1 MSTEVLRRRNAAGN
15 TERADFV
22 IPLLLVLL
30 DAVAIEA
37 AFLASYALRF
47 HSRLFDALGF
57 LQENAPPIHGY
68 VLGSLVVIVVWL
80 MLFNSRHMYGA
91 RRNVTLADE
100 LLNTV
105 RVVSL
110 GMLIVMSAAFFYRD
124 FSYSRVVFGLLW
136 GTAIVFIFAGRVCV
150 RVYERSLYRRGRHL
164 QSAVIFGNNRIA
176 GETYQRLNHHASFG
190 IAIAGYFADVPAEHS
205 EPLSEAPYLG
215 TLQAAPAFIREHR
228 IRLGFI
234 ALQFHEHDDFL
245 DLVSGCEGVNIEFM
259 MVPDMLGVLTS
270 QVKVRELEGIP
281 FLRIKGIPL
290 TAWGRVTKRLF
301 DIAVSGLTLLLLSP
315 LLLVVA
321 AAIKMDSRGSVLF
334 RQQRVGLDGRPFTM
348 YKFRS
353 MREGSEKFDVQ
364 AGLGVR
370 HDPRRTRIGKLLRST
385 SLDELPQLLNVLK
398 GEMSLVGPRPERS
411 SFVQEFGAVVPK
423 YLDRHRVKTGV
434 TGWAQVNGLR
444 GDTSIE
450 ERVKYDLYYI
460 ENWSL
465 AFDIKIL
472 LRTIRAAFVS
482 REQEE

>member
-1 MSTEVLRRRNAAGN
+1 MAERRIDGPATSTEK
-15 TERADFV
+15 ADFV

-30 DAVAIEA
+30 DTAAIEA

-47 HSRLFDALGF
+47 HTTLFDRLGF
-57 LQENAPPIHGY
+57 LKENAPPIQGY

-80 MLFNSRHMYGA
+80 LLFGSRNMYGA

-100 LLNTV
+100 LLNV
-105 RVVSL
+105 IRVVTL
-110 GMLIVMSAAFFYRD
+110 GMLIVMSAAFFYRE

-136 GTAIVFIFAGRVCV
+136 VTAIVFLFMGRLCV

-164 QSAVIFGNNRIA
+164 QPAVIFGNNRVA
-176 GETYQRLNHHASFG
+176 GEVYLRLNHHASFG
-190 IAIAGYFADVPAEHS
+190 MDIAGYFAEAPAGQG
-205 EPLSEAPYLG
+205 EPLADAPYLG
-215 TLQAAPAFIREHR
+215 PVPEAPAFIREHQT
-228 IRLGFI
+228 RLGFI
-234 ALQFHEHDDFL
+234 ALQFDQHDEFL

-281 FLRIKGIPL
+281 FLKIKGIPL
-290 TAWGRVTKRLF
+290 TAWGRVTKRVF
-301 DIAVSGLTLLLLSP
+301 DVAVSGLTLLLFSP
-315 LLLVVA
+315 LLLVIA
-321 AAIKMDSRGSVLF
+321 AAIKLDSKGTILF

-353 MREGSEKFDVQ
+353 MREGSEKFDGQ
-364 AGLGVR
+364 AGLGLR
-370 HDPRRTRIGKLLRST
+370 NDPRRTRIGKFLRST
-385 SLDELPQLLNVLK
+385 SLDELPQLLNVLT

-411 SFVQEFGAVVPK
+411 RFVKEFGAVVPK

-472 LRTIRAAFVS
+472 LRTIHAAFTS
-482 REQEE
+482 KEQ

>member
-1 MSTEVLRRRNAAGN
+1 VS

-30 DAVAIEA
+30 DALAIES

-47 HSRLFDALGF
+47 HTGVFDALGF
-57 LQENAPPIHGY
+57 VKENAPPIQGY
-68 VLGSLVVIVVWL
+68 VLGSFVVIVVWL
-80 MLFNSRHMYGA
+80 MLFDSRNMFAA

-100 LLNTV
+100 LLNIV

-110 GMLIVMSAAFFYRD
+110 GMLIVMSAAFFYRG

-136 GTAIVFIFAGRVCV
+136 GTAIVFVFAGRFGV
-150 RVYERSLYRRGRHL
+150 RLYERSLYRRGRHL
-164 QSAVIFGNNRIA
+164 QPAVIFGNNGVA
-176 GETYQRLNHHASFG
+176 GDVYQRLNHHASFG
-190 IAIAGYFADVPAEHS
+190 IAIAGYFADTPADS
-205 EPLSEAPYLG
+205 SQPLAAAPYLG
-215 TLQAAPAFIREHR
+215 TLHEAPAFIREHR

-245 DLVSGCEGVNIEFM
+245 DLVAGCEGVNIEFM

-281 FLRIKGIPL
+281 FLKIKGIPL
-290 TAWGRVTKRLF
+290 TAWGHVTKRLF
-301 DIAVSGLTLLLLSP
+301 DVAVSGLTLLLLSP
-315 LLLVVA
+315 ILLVIAVA
-321 AAIKMDSRGSVLF
+321 IRLDSTGPVLF
-334 RQQRVGLDGRPFTM
+334 RQQRAGLDGKPFTM

-353 MREGSEKFDVQ
+353 MRAGSEKFDAQ
-364 AGLGVR
+364 AGLGVKN
-370 HDPRRTRIGKLLRST
+370 DPRRTRIGKLLRRT
-385 SLDELPQLLNVLK
+385 SLDELPQLLNVLR

-411 SFVQEFGAVVPK
+411 RFVQEFGAVVPQ

-472 LRTIRAAFVS
+472 LRTIRAAFAS
-482 REQEE
+482 RGRE

>member
-1 MSTEVLRRRNAAGN
+1 MKAEGQEKGKVSAS

-22 IPLLLVLL
+22 IPFLLVVL
-30 DAVAIEA
+30 DAIAIEA
-37 AFLASYALRF
+37 AFLVSYALRF
-47 HSRLFDALGF
+47 HTTLFDVLGF
-57 LQENAPPIHGY
+57 VKEHAPPIDGY
-68 VLGSLVVIVVWL
+68 VLGSLVVIVAWL
-80 MLFNSRHMYGA
+80 LLFDSRHMYGA
-91 RRNVTLADE
+91 RRSVTIADE
-100 LLNTV
+100 FLNIA

-136 GTAIVFIFAGRVCV
+136 GTAILLIFAARVCV
-150 RVYERSLYRRGRHL
+150 RLYERSLYRRGRHL
-164 QSAVIFGNNRIA
+164 QTAVIFGNNDIA
-176 GETYQRLNHHASFG
+176 GEVYERLNHHTSFG
-190 IAIAGYFADVPAEHS
+190 IAIAGYFADGPAQTS
-205 EPLSEAPYLG
+205 QPLARAPYLG
-215 TLQAAPAFIREHR
+215 TLQEAPAFIRDNQT
-228 IRLGFI
+228 RLGFI

-245 DLVSGCEGVNIEFM
+245 ELVSGCEGVNIEFM
-259 MVPDMLGVLTS
+259 MVPDILGVLTS

-281 FLRIKGIPL
+281 FLKIKGIPL
-290 TAWGRVTKRLF
+290 TVWGRVTKRMF
-301 DIAVSGLTLLLLSP
+301 DIAVSAMALLLLSP
-315 LLLVVA
+315 LLLLIA
-321 AAIKMDSRGSVLF
+321 AAIKLDSRGPVF
-334 RQQRVGLDGRPFTM
+334 FKQQRVGLDGKPFTM

-353 MREGSEKFDVQ
+353 MKEGSERFDAQ

-370 HDPRRTRIGKLLRST
+370 HDPRRTRIGRFLRNT
-385 SLDELPQLLNVLK
+385 SLDELPQLMNVFK

-411 SFVQEFGAVVPK
+411 RFVQEFGAVVPK

-472 LRTIRAAFVS
+472 LRTIRAAFAS
-482 REQEE
+482 KEQE